1 MEKDLLV
8 VTVLGRDR
16 EGLVARITEDI
27 ATANA
32 NIVDIEQNVI
42 HGLFSMFMLI
52 DISNS
57 DSGSGK
63 ICADLLRAGKSL
75 NAEISITPFR
85 EYGGYNPTDGKSLLV
100 MTIMGVDR
108 PGIVAGVSKSLY
120 KLGTNIERMRMIA
133 RGELITMEMI
143 VNSKG
148 ISINTLRQEMRRVGD
163 SLGIDIIVQ
172 PEDLSRWRKRLVVF
186 DMDGTIVDVEI
197 IDEMARVA
205 GVGNEVSEITS
216 KGMEGKIEFKESLKK
231 RVAMLKG
238 MHVSKL
244 KKIRDNMKLTPGSE
258 ELIKTLRDMGFKLA
272 LISGGFSYFTDALK
286 ERLGFDYAYGN
297 ELVIRNGRLTGRVRG
312 KIIDPKRKAEIL
324 NELAKKEGISKKEI
338 VAIGDGAN
346 DRIMLKNAGLGI
358 AFNAKDVLKDVADG
372 SITKNNLKG
381 LMYCLGINGRMER

>member
-8 VTVLGRDR
+8 ITVLGRDR
-16 EGLVARITEDI
+16 EGLVAEITEGI

-57 DSGSGK
+57 NSGFGK
-63 ICADLLRAGKSL
+63 ICADLLRVGKRL
-75 NAEISITPFR
+75 NLEISITPFG
-85 EYGGYNPTDGKSLLV
+85 EYRKDNSAEEKSLQAI
-100 MTIMGVDR
+100 TIMGVDK

-120 KLGTNIERMRMIA
+120 EVGINIERIRMIA
-133 RGELITMEMI
+133 RGELIAMEMI

-148 ISINTLRQEMRRVGD
+148 INISDLRQEMHRVGE
-163 SLGIDIIVQ
+163 SIGVDIIVQ

-186 DMDGTIVDVEI
+186 DMDGTIVDEEI

-205 GVGNEVSEITS
+205 GVGKEVSEITA

-231 RVAMLKG
+231 RVSMLKG
-238 MHVSKL
+238 MPVSKL

-258 ELIKTLRDMGFKLA
+258 ELIRTLRDMGFKLA

-286 ERLGFDYAYGN
+286 EKLGFDYAYGN
-297 ELVIRNGRLTGRVRG
+297 ELVIKNGKLTGEISG
-312 KIIDPKRKAEIL
+312 KIIDSKRKAQIL
-324 NELAKKEGISKKEI
+324 AELAKKEGIPKSEI

-358 AFNAKDVLKDVADG
+358 AFNAKDILKETADG
-372 SITKNNLKG
+372 SITKTNLKG
-381 LMYCLGINGRMER
+381 LMYCLGINGRAGK

>member
-16 EGLVARITEDI
+16 EGLVAHITEVTAI
-27 ATANA
+27 ANA
-32 NIVDIEQNVI
+32 NIIDVEQNVI

-57 DSGSGK
+57 NSGFGR
-63 ICADLLRAGKSL
+63 ICADLLRVGKSL
-75 NAEISITPFR
+75 NVEISITPFG
-85 EYGGYNPTDGKSLLV
+85 EYGRYNPIDGKSLQAI
-100 MTIMGVDR
+100 TIIGVDR

-120 KLGTNIERMRMIA
+120 DLGVNIEKMRMIA

-143 VNSKG
+143 VDSKEIA
-148 ISINTLRQEMRRVGD
+148 ISSLRQEMRRVGE
-163 SLGIDIIVQ
+163 SLGVDIIVQ
-172 PEDLSRWRKRLVVF
+172 PEDISRWRKQLVVF
-186 DMDGTIVDVEI
+186 DMDGTIVDAEI

-205 GVGNEVSEITS
+205 GVGNEVSEITAR
-216 KGMEGKIEFKESLKK
+216 GMDGKIEFKESLKK

-238 MHVSKL
+238 MPVSKL

-258 ELIKTLRDMGFKLA
+258 ELVRTLKDMGFKLA

-286 ERLGFDYAYGN
+286 EKLGFDYAYGN
-297 ELVIRNGRLTGRVRG
+297 ELVISNGKLTGRVRG
-312 KIIDPKRKAEIL
+312 RIIDSRRKAQIL
-324 NELAKKEGISKKEI
+324 GELAKKEGISNSEI

-372 SITKNNLKG
+372 SITKKNLKG
-381 LMYCLGINGRMER
+381 LMYCLGINGRIGR